1 MQIPIRINETPGLRK
16 TFNINLF
23 KSLNFGFI
31 DYIKRY
37 MIVTNIRFKN
47 IFLFL
52 KISHLTVFRL
62 NWKNF

>member
-1 MQIPIRINETPGLRK
+1 MNFMQIPIRINETPGLRK

-31 DYIKRY
+31 GYIKRY

-47 IFLFL
+47 IY
-52 KISHLTVFRL
+52 
-62 NWKNF
+62 N

>member
-1 MQIPIRINETPGLRK
+1 MQIPIRINETSGLRK

-31 DYIKRY
+31 GYIKRY

-47 IFLFL
+47 IYNQQDID
-52 KISHLTVFRL
+52 KFRL
-62 NWKNF
+62 Y